1 MVYKTD
7 TNGNRYNNITKK
19 NYIKQNCNGLI
30 KIPTYKRVFKP
41 RECFNKRLK
50 EIPMIWQKYVE
61 GLQKVGI
68 DDIGIF
74 GSFLIGFDVTK
85 DVDFVIYGLDN
96 FKKYYKNI
104 EYIKEYINATSITK
118 EHIEK
123 QYNKHKKIYSEK
135 CSLKKII
142 ERNWSGVE
150 LDNGVLSTPRFIVDN
165 YITPEKQGIDD
176 ISGSQTSCIHKVI
189 FGAMGQHFNLPAF
202 GQVCDRGETA
212 VRAPAQSGIIAG
224 NPGTVG
230 RTFCKVLCLDISFES
245 IGEGHI
251 RPAIA
256 CALDGGRII
265 LTITAEHLGVFTGQ
279 ETYLQRG
286 RIHPKPG
293 GGGRNAGWNQ
303 HNEHE
308 QERN

>member
-1 MVYKTD
+1 MIELLDYILDYDDNFWIISNITKENYYGYMVYKTD

-30 KIPTYKRVFKP
+30 KIPTYRRIFKP

-104 EYIKEYINATSITK
+104 KYIKEYINATSITK

-176 ISGSQTSCIHKVI
+176 IKIVEIIDDTYTD
-189 FGAMGQHFNLPAF
+189 FLP
-202 GQVCDRGETA
+202 R
-212 VRAPAQSGIIAG
+212 RAKCLVDGKEFEIITPLWKFQSFARINDKIEIYG
-224 NPGTVG
+224 NYDYDNNV
-230 RTFCKVLCLDISFES
+230 
-245 IGEGHI
+245 
-251 RPAIA
+251 
-256 CALDGGRII
+256 II
-265 LTITAEHLGVFTGQ
+265 LDEMKYYIK
-279 ETYLQRG
+279 Y
-286 RIHPKPG
+286 I
-293 GGGRNAGWNQ
+293 
-303 HNEHE
+303 
-308 QERN
+308 